1 MVYLMAIGGE
11 VCDSCVEGID
21 VLVEVEYE
29 GGWLFCFCK
38 CLSFISAKIASKD
51 WQLR

>member
-1 MVYLMAIGGE
+1 MVYVMVIGSE
-11 VCDSCVEGID
+11 VCESNVEGLD

-29 GGWLFCFCK
+29 GGWLFYFCK